1 MGEIAEGITVVLIF
15 IGLSTPLIVIALV
28 YYLKK
33 RFEHKQI
40 LAAIEKGTPLS
51 ELRPPKPTG
60 RPWIK
65 NITTGITFLI
75 IAAGFVCIPLIF
87 DSAIPFPQARFGHF
101 IAATV
106 LFAIGASSL
115 VRGLLQRKYPPQE
128 PPAGLGDTGEGKNP
142 QNP

>member
-51 ELRPPKPTG
+51 ELRPPKHTG
-60 RPWIK
+60 RLWIK
-65 NITTGITFLI
+65 NVTAGIAFLI
-75 IAAGFVCIPLIF
+75 IAAGFVCVLIF
-87 DSAIPFPQARFGHF
+87 DGATPFPQARFGHF
-101 IAATV
+101 ITATIF
-106 LFAIGASSL
+106 FAIGASRL
-115 VRGLLQRKYPPQE
+115 IRGLLQRKYPPQE
-128 PPAGLGDTGEGKNP
+128 PPAAQGDTGEGKNP
-142 QNP
+142 